1 MDIFE
6 PNLSSAAV
14 ILKRDMTSRGV
25 QITHKEALEIAAHM
39 RGYQNHAAYAAHEKQ
54 RAESEPPVLRHELQ
68 DGVGSDY
75 QYVGDTPGGIWI
87 RVRNI
92 DVHVICRQDGV
103 EVELLTAG
111 MADESTARTTSLA
124 YEDAAEEFMQQAS
137 FIDMTPEAI
146 RLMTEEGL
154 ELKEAA
160 SGRFTVTGKKLKGL
174 SVSTYASVQETAL
187 AAYAHLFT
195 PEPVLTLDSVDRY
208 EAVGP
213 ALSPDQVLLTLRT
226 EDFRGTGNRTYP
238 EDERFLV
245 PPYTY
250 AYVSKTKLQPGAYE
264 VVFAGRCSQV
274 MSIADLQDPTRF
286 RVVKELHSGIHVKG
300 HF

>member
-14 ILKRDMTSRGV
+14 ILKRDMATRGV
-25 QITHKEALEIAAHM
+25 EITHKEALEIAAHM

-54 RAESEPPVLRHELQ
+54 RAESEPPVLRQELQ

-92 DVHVICRQDGV
+92 DVHVICHRDGV

-111 MADESTARTTSLA
+111 MADEPTSHTTTMA
-124 YEDAAEEFMQQAS
+124 YEDAAGEFIQQAS
-137 FIDMTPEAI
+137 FIDMTHDAL
-146 RLMTEEGL
+146 RLMKEEGFEL
-154 ELKEAA
+154 EESAG
-160 SGRFTVTGKKLKGL
+160 GRCSVTGKKLKGL
-174 SVSTYASVQETAL
+174 AVATYATVQEAAL

-208 EAVGP
+208 EHVGP

-226 EDFRGTGNRTYP
+226 EDFRGSGNRTYP

-245 PPYTY
+245 PLYTY